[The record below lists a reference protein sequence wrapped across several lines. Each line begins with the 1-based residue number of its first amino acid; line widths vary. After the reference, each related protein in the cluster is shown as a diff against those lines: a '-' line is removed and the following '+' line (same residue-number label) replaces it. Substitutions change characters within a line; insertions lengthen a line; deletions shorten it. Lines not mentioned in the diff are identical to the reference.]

1 MIIMIS
7 ENKLLEGPLF
17 PSLVKQA
24 FGRVLFPQLTQLMIV
39 KQVFGWV
46 LTPQLI
52 IWKMDPALLPEY
64 LLNKK
69 WAHPTSQNMG
79 YPVVFQGKSGYF

>member
-1 MIIMIS
+1 MFLQHLTQFMIV
-7 ENKLLEGPLF
+7 NQVLEGSF
-17 PSLVKQA
+17 
-24 FGRVLFPQLTQLMIV
+24 FPQLTQLSETGN
-39 KQVFGWV
+39 FGWV
-46 LTPQLI
+46 LTPQFI

-79 YPVVFQGKSGYF
+79 YPVVF

>member
-1 MIIMIS
+1 MYVYTTPNPVHDS
-7 ENKLLEGPLF
+7 ESN
-17 PSLVKQA
+17 
-24 FGRVLFPQLTQLMIV
+24 FGRAPFPQLSETSFRKGPYSPQLTQLGETSN
-39 KQVFGWV
+39 FGWV

-69 WAHPTSQNMG
+69 WTHPTSQTMG
-79 YPVVFQGKSGYF
+79 

>member
-1 MIIMIS
+1 MIIVIS
-7 ENKLLEGPLF
+7 ENKLLEGSF
-17 PSLVKQA
+17 
-24 FGRVLFPQLTQLMIV
+24 FPQLTQLSETSN
-39 KQVFGWV
+39 FGQV

-79 YPVVFQGKSGYF
+79 YPVVF